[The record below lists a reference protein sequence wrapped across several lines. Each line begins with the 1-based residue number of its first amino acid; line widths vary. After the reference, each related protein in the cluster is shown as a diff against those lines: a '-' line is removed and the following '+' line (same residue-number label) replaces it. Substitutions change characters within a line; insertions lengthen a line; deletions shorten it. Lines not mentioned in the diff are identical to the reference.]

1 MHIAIAR
8 FPAVPAERDKDFREW
23 FAWSNDQLRT
33 MVGLRGRRLLRSPD
47 GSYTALVEHDSAS
60 SFAAMRK
67 AEAISM
73 IHHGLGRI
81 LSDSR
86 QAMRYDVL
94 VDFPTAET
102 CCCDGHE
109 TCGCEG
115 AEQDPGAPVGPWRR
129 STLRSEL
136 RW

>member
-8 FPAVPAERDKDFREW
+8 FPAVSAERDKDFREW
-23 FAWSNDQLRT
+23 FAWSNDQLRA
-33 MVGLRGRRLLRSPD
+33 MVGLRGRRLLRAPD
-47 GSYTALVEHDSAS
+47 GSYTALVEHDSAG

-73 IHHGLGRI
+73 IHRGLGGI

-94 VDFPTAET
+94 VDSPTAET
-102 CCCDGHE
+102 SCCGGHE

-115 AEQDPGAPVGPWRR
+115 AAQDPG
-129 STLRSEL
+129 LR
-136 RW
+136 

>member
-1 MHIAIAR
+1 MLRLKTASVSAIFSR
-8 FPAVPAERDKDFREW
+8 
-23 FAWSNDQLRT
+23 SQLRAT
-33 MVGLRGRRLLRSPD
+33 VGLRGRRLLRAPD

-73 IHHGLGRI
+73 IHHGLGQI

-115 AEQDPGAPVGPWRR
+115 AEQDPG
-129 STLRSEL
+129 LRLVRGGVVHGEVSCAGDGKG
-136 RW
+136 RP